1 MSADVIY
8 KLLDAREW
16 ADFVERGVFEGAGV
30 DLADG
35 YVHFSTREQVVET
48 ARRHFA
54 GRGPLVALAVD
65 AAGLGDALRWE
76 PSRGGDLFP
85 HLYGVLDLA
94 LVVSSAAIDVPAAAD
109 GDRVAEA
116 VREGLRIDAR
126 G

>member
-54 GRGPLVALAVD
+54 GRGALFALTVD
-65 AAGLGDALRWE
+65 APGLREALRWE

-85 HLYGVLDLA
+85 HLYGALDRA
-94 LVVSSAAIDVPAAAD
+94 LVLSSISIDVPADAD

-116 VREGLRIDAR
+116 VRQGLGIDPR